1 VEANRVIYF
10 PRSPIEFSDADR
22 EFLVSQHRA
31 DSVVHKNVSYWPA
44 EDKLRGFEGS
54 PEVLERLTGVMR
66 NYSQQVVNFLRKFLA
81 PYDAGYKLDFA
92 SFRPREEGRAL
103 ASATR

>member
-1 VEANRVIYF
+1 MIYF

-92 SFRPREEGRAL
+92 SFRPTEEEGRAL